1 MKKFFS
7 VAIIIV
13 LISVLSGCAG
23 NNDEGA
29 KVQED
34 VVTEQVENTE
44 VEAEE
49 ESVPVEQETT
59 DEEAAEVAEEET
71 TASSEKVDSEDA
83 EKAAEPE
90 VVEGQHTF
98 NGKNGTY
105 LLTYDPEK
113 IEIKS
118 GSAKPIE
125 RIGDVRAGVNFS
137 METNYASAQEYVDE
151 YVQFLKEMDEQ
162 EEIERYDAIKV
173 SPITQEQIGNVVVE
187 FYTLTIEGM
196 VMGVEETTENTYAFI
211 NLGTGDCMM
220 IWDYY
225 YDKNAEETGVD
236 FKELLSWVILNLEV
250 VE

>member
-1 MKKFFS
+1 M
-7 VAIIIV
+7 
-13 LISVLSGCAG
+13 SGCAG

-49 ESVPVEQETT
+49 ESVPVEQ
-59 DEEAAEVAEEET
+59 
-71 TASSEKVDSEDA
+71 
-83 EKAAEPE
+83 
-90 VVEGQHTF
+90 
-98 NGKNGTY
+98 
-105 LLTYDPEK
+105 
-113 IEIKS
+113 
-118 GSAKPIE
+118 
-125 RIGDVRAGVNFS
+125 
-137 METNYASAQEYVDE
+137 
-151 YVQFLKEMDEQ
+151 
-162 EEIERYDAIKV
+162 
-173 SPITQEQIGNVVVE
+173 
-187 FYTLTIEGM
+187 
-196 VMGVEETTENTYAFI
+196 ETTENTYAFI

>member
-1 MKKFFS
+1 M
-7 VAIIIV
+7 
-13 LISVLSGCAG
+13 SGCAG

-71 TASSEKVDSEDA
+71 T
-83 EKAAEPE
+83 
-90 VVEGQHTF
+90 
-98 NGKNGTY
+98 
-105 LLTYDPEK
+105 
-113 IEIKS
+113 
-118 GSAKPIE
+118 
-125 RIGDVRAGVNFS
+125 
-137 METNYASAQEYVDE
+137 
-151 YVQFLKEMDEQ
+151 
-162 EEIERYDAIKV
+162 
-173 SPITQEQIGNVVVE
+173 
-187 FYTLTIEGM
+187 
-196 VMGVEETTENTYAFI
+196 ENTYAFI